1 MSDPEIKVTDRR
13 MFTPDGRLRE
23 EFGHLDEPG
32 APPSGEVPGEAPGDA
47 TAVAEPVVPPPPAP
61 GVTPA
66 GEPETATA
74 DSGRARVEIPL
85 PQEGLGTPTF
95 FDLVGVL
102 AEPVLIYLG
111 DAQLPDGST
120 SENLDMARLYIDLL
134 DLLRQKTAG
143 RLTPQ
148 EATFMEDLLY
158 QLRMR
163 YVQKRG

>member
-23 EFGHLDEPG
+23 EFGHLEDPAASEPEKAPVAKPVEAPTVAEAA
-32 APPSGEVPGEAPGDA
+32 APPPSPEEAPA
-47 TAVAEPVVPPPPAP
+47 AEPQA
-61 GVTPA
+61 
-66 GEPETATA
+66 ATA

-85 PQEGLGTPTF
+85 PEEGLGTPTF

-102 AEPVLIYLG
+102 AEPVLVYLG